1 VIRLPRLVTAVVGSA
16 IVLAVLLLGVFPTRS
31 YFHQRDAIEREEAR
45 LAVLDRENSRLAARV
60 SELQTDAAIERLARE
75 NYNLVKPGEEAY
87 AILPAPQEAET
98 GHREAP
104 PPPPPEPS
112 FLEGVWDSVTF
123 WN

>member
-1 VIRLPRLVTAVVGSA
+1 MIRVPRLVTAVVGSA

-31 YFHQRDAIEREEAR
+31 YFHQRDAIEREKAR
-45 LAVLDRENSRLAARV
+45 VAVLDRENARLAARV

-98 GHREAP
+98 GHRDA

-112 FLEGVWDSVTF
+112 FLEDVWDSITF